1 MQGAGS
7 SIFNLA
13 KIAPDSRKDSCE
25 SKRSFKSGG
34 SLKFATNLG
43 QNNYARS
50 PQKFYQDML
59 KFQIEKE
66 ERLKQ
71 IRQ

>member
-43 QNNYARS
+43 
-50 PQKFYQDML
+50 
-59 KFQIEKE
+59 
-66 ERLKQ
+66 
-71 IRQ
+71 